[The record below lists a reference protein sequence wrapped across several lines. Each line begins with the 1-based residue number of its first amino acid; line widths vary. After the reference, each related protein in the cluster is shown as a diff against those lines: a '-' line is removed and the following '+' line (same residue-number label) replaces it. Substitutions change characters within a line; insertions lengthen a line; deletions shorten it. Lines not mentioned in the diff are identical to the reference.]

1 MVELKR
7 VWFPI
12 LVAAFWVLMV
22 AATLTNFA
30 SFSHSAAR
38 ADAPVAGA
46 NAPTVVI
53 QVG

>member
-7 VWFPI
+7 AWFPL

-30 SFSHSAAR
+30 SFSGTAR
-38 ADAPVAGA
+38 AQDSIADKAPACA
-46 NAPTVVI
+46 AA
-53 QVG
+53 QC